1 MNWDWDK
8 LEERR
13 EKFSRSNKPPLPDI
27 SKLKEKL
34 PFGDNLKGKGP
45 QILIGIVVL
54 LWLAS
59 GFYIVNPDE
68 VGVIK
73 RFGAFNRITG
83 PGPHYHLPYPIETVL
98 TPSVTQIKRV
108 EIGFRSV
115 TLGTGINNYRAV
127 PKESL
132 MLTGDENIVDVQFI
146 VQYRIKDA
154 YSYLFNISNPLK
166 TVKDAAEAAM
176 RAIIGNNQINAVLT
190 TEKFAIQNKTQKLF
204 QQILDSYHSGIQI
217 VAVKLQD
224 VHPPKQVLDAFK
236 DVASAR
242 EDKSRL
248 INQAMAYRNEI
259 IPKARGQAAEI
270 VNKAEA
276 YKETKIRMAQGEAN
290 RFLKILKEYKKA
302 PYVTKKRLY
311 LETMEQIL
319 RKVKDK
325 VIISKNVGKKVIPLL
340 SLDKK
345 TILEKKPVKKINKK
359 TKKITPKGAKN
370 E

>member
-1 MNWDWDK
+1 M
-8 LEERR
+8 
-13 EKFSRSNKPPLPDI
+13 
-27 SKLKEKL
+27 
-34 PFGDNLKGKGP
+34 
-45 QILIGIVVL
+45 L

-59 GFYIVNPDE
+59 GFYIVNPDQ

-73 RFGAFNRITG
+73 RFGAFSRITG

-115 TLGTGINNYRAV
+115 TLGTGINNYRSV

-154 YSYLFNISNPLK
+154 YSYLFNISNPFK

-176 RAIIGNNQINAVLT
+176 RAVIGNNQINAVLT
-190 TEKFAIQNKTQKLF
+190 TEKFIIQNKTQKLL
-204 QQILDSYHSGIQI
+204 QQVLDSYHTGIQV

-224 VHPPKQVLDAFK
+224 VHPPKEVLDAFK
-236 DVASAR
+236 DVASAK

-276 YKETKIRMAQGEAN
+276 YKETKIMMAQGEAN
-290 RFLKILKEYKKA
+290 RFLKMLEEYKK
-302 PYVTKKRLY
+302 K
-311 LETMEQIL
+311 
-319 RKVKDK
+319 
-325 VIISKNVGKKVIPLL
+325 PLL
-340 SLDKK
+340 L
-345 TILEKKPVKKINKK
+345 
-359 TKKITPKGAKN
+359 PKRGCTWRQWRKF
-370 E
+370 